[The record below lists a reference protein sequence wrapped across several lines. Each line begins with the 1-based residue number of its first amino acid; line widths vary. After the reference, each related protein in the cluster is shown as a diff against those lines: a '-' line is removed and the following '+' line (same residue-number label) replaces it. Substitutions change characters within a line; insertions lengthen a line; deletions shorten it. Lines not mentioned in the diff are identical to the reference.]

1 MFSKGLLVKEQ
12 KMSAKR
18 NVSGLIGIVLLI
30 MAAVS
35 VIPILWDNETGLT
48 SAGFAEAPTFVQVL
62 IPLVVGFAL
71 VLLIWSQVPHK

>member
-1 MFSKGLLVKEQ
+1 
-12 KMSAKR
+12 
-18 NVSGLIGIVLLI
+18 
-30 MAAVS
+30 